1 MRRRLLIAAL
11 ALGLAAC
18 AAPAPEAKRE
28 AVVRGLEGRW
38 QLVSETS
45 NGKVLPDDFV
55 RRVSVSIRDG
65 RHSVVIDG
73 KTVAHEI
80 PFDFDPATDPMTSID
95 RLPDGRVIRGIFK
108 LEGDTLTS
116 CVGAPDQPQPVQFA
130 APAGSGQV
138 LRVFRRIPPA

>member
-11 ALGLAAC
+11 ALGLSAC
-18 AAPAPEAKRE
+18 AAPAPEARRE
-28 AVVRGLEGRW
+28 AVARGLEGRW

-45 NGKVLPDDFV
+45 NGKVLPEDFV
-55 RRVSVSIRDG
+55 RRVSVNIRDG

-73 KTVAHEI
+73 KTVVHEI
-80 PFDFDPATDPMTSID
+80 PFEFDATTDPMTSVD

-116 CVGAPDQPQPVQFA
+116 CVGAPDQPRPLEFA
-130 APAGSGQV
+130 APVGSGQV
-138 LRVFRRIPPA
+138 LRVFRRIPSA